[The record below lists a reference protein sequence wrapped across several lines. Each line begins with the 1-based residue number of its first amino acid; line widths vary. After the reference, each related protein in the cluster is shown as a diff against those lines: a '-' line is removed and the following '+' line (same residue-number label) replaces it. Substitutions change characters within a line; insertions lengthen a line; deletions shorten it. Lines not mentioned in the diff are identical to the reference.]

1 MCMVCRQYP
10 CNPGCPNAPEPRP
23 LLRCRQ
29 CGAGLYGGDKHF
41 EGICEECLSMYSV
54 TEWLEMFGEDLEEV
68 EDEKWAV

>member
-10 CNPGCPNAPEPRP
+10 CDSRCPNAPEEKP
-23 LLRCRQ
+23 LLICKQ
-29 CGAGLYGGDKHF
+29 CGAELYQGDKHF
-41 EGICEECLSMYSV
+41 RGICEECLSMYSV